1 MSNTVPFKIESLA
14 LGLAESHGLLRI
26 DGGSLLF
33 EYQTKDGI
41 LGLLKTGVRVVRI
54 QIADLTDV
62 GLDKS
67 MFSTRLVFRA
77 RSMMALKGLPGTE
90 SDEAVLTIR
99 RSDRRRA
106 AALVSELDLLIS
118 QNKLATLRPEDA
130 MHGL

>member
-118 QNKLATLRPEDA
+118 QNKLAALRPEDA

>member
-1 MSNTVPFKIESLA
+1 MSNTVPFKIESFA

-26 DGGSLLF
+26 EDGSLLF

-41 LGLLKTGVRVVRI
+41 LGLIKTAVKIVRI

-67 MFSTRLVFRA
+67 MFSTRLILRA

-99 RSDRRRA
+99 RSDRQRA
-106 AALVSELDLLIS
+106 SALISELDLLIS
-118 QNKLATLRPEDA
+118 QNKLAAIRPKDA